1 MGIETKNLG
10 FGFALIL
17 IIKTLKGVLK
27 YNIKELTQTQ
37 AIIFKALLGDLMG
50 LKECYFKIPLS
61 ALKNNFT
68 TK

>member
-37 AIIFKALLGDLMG
+37 AILFKALFRGFNGVKGVLFQNPPIR
-50 LKECYFKIPLS
+50 FK
-61 ALKNNFT
+61 K
-68 TK
+68 